1 MPEFPCET
9 PITLALK
16 LRHGN
21 VDVVA
26 EPRSSASVEVTTVN
40 GPVTDAQVEL
50 RGDVLVVQVPES
62 IGSWLTWRP
71 SRLRVVA
78 RVPSGSR
85 IEARLQSGDLRARG
99 TYELFHLTSSSGD
112 VTLEH
117 VTGDA
122 SVTSSSGDLR
132 IDRVDGSLAA
142 HTSSGDIDIRY
153 VGGDLTSHSASGDLT
168 LGVVSG
174 SVDATTAS
182 GDVELGVAN
191 AGTVRVK
198 SASGDVTVGVAA
210 GTGVWLDLA
219 TTSGDTRNELA
230 SSSFGDDDGHAPDG
244 ENPGLTLKVRT
255 ISGDIKIRRALAASS
270 TV

>member
-16 LRHGN
+16 LRHGH
-21 VDVVA
+21 VDLVA
-26 EPRSSASVEVTTVN
+26 EPRSTASVEVTTVN
-40 GPVTDAQVEL
+40 GPVENATVEL
-50 RGDVLVVQVPES
+50 RDDVLVVQVPES
-62 IGSWLTWRP
+62 IGSWLSWRP

-85 IEARLQSGDLRARG
+85 VEAKLGSGDLRAQG
-99 TYELFHLTSSSGD
+99 TYDGFSLTSGSGD

-122 SVTSSSGDLR
+122 SVASSSGDLR
-132 IDRVDGSLAA
+132 IERVDGSLAVD
-142 HTSSGDIDIRY
+142 TSSGDIDLRH
-153 VGGDLTSHSASGDLT
+153 VGGDLTLHTASGDVT
-168 LGVVSG
+168 LGEVSG

-182 GDVELGVAN
+182 GDVELGVVSG
-191 AGTVRVK
+191 GTVQVK
-198 SASGDVTVGVAA
+198 SASGDVSVGVAA

-230 SSSFGDDDGHAPDG
+230 YQDEAAPVAGDG
-244 ENPGLTLKVRT
+244 PGLTLKVRT
-255 ISGDIKIRRALAASS
+255 ISGDIKVRRRAVAAR
-270 TV
+270 V